1 MAEKRYYWLKLHKD
15 FFKQKEIKKLRRI
28 AGGDVYTIIYLK
40 MLLQSLE
47 TDGFLYFEG
56 YYDNFVDELADDI
69 DEDEENVKVVVAY
82 LMDKGLMVEA
92 DEDAYLLIKC
102 KEMTGSESSITRRTR
117 RYKEKQK
124 ELTQRN
130 EEAFLGNDTPF
141 LLNMEGTK
149 ENTEI
154 EKESEKKLDI
164 DKESNKRASVNA
176 DFEYLWSLY
185 PKKRGKQAAL
195 KAYEAAVKRGTTK
208 EEVEKGIKAYIA
220 SINANRTESRY
231 IKHGDTFFRGAHWQ
245 DEYDI
250 TGVNNNDGIYN
261 QYGGISNSGTDWRS
275 IDEPNII

>member
-1 MAEKRYYWLKLHKD
+1 MAERRMFAKTIIDSDAFLDMPLSTQSLYFHLSMRGDDEGFVNNPKKIQRMIGASEDDLKLLIAKNFIIAFETGIVVIKHWRIHNYIQKD
-15 FFKQKEIKKLRRI
+15 RFKETAYREERDMLTVKENGAYKLDTECI
-28 AGGDVYTIIYLK
+28 QPV
-40 MLLQSLE
+40 SELE
-47 TDGFLYFEG
+47 TQVSIGKVS
-56 YYDNFVDELADDI
+56 VDKISKD
-69 DEDEENVKVVVAY
+69 
-82 LMDKGLMVEA
+82 
-92 DEDAYLLIKC
+92 
-102 KEMTGSESSITRRTR
+102 
-117 RYKEKQK
+117 
-124 ELTQRN
+124 
-130 EEAFLGNDTPF
+130 
-141 LLNMEGTK
+141 
-149 ENTEI
+149 
-154 EKESEKKLDI
+154 
-164 DKESNKRASVNA
+164 NKRASVNA

>member
-56 YYDNFVDELADDI
+56 YYDSFVEELADDI
-69 DEDEENVKVVVAY
+69 DEDEDNVKIVVTY
-82 LMDKGLMVEA
+82 LLSKNLMVEYS
-92 DEDAYLLIKC
+92 ESAYLLTKC
-102 KEMTGSESSITRRTR
+102 QEMTGSEVDSARRVR
-117 RYKEKQK
+117 EHRERKKQ
-124 ELTQRN
+124 
-130 EEAFLGNDTPF
+130 EALQCNGQ
-141 LLNMEGTK
+141 LLQSNTEVTNS
-149 ENTEI
+149 NTEI
-154 EKESEKKLDI
+154 EKEKELELEKKLDI

-185 PKKRGKQAAL
+185 PNKRGKQAAL

>member
-130 EEAFLGNDTPF
+130 EETFLGNDTPF